1 MQILDS
7 HKAVLGK
14 GPGTLKGTKAKTH
27 VDPNAEPKYMKARP
41 VPYTPKVKVEL
52 ELDRPQ
58 SVGITSP
65 VEFTEW
71 ATPIVP
77 VVKSNGSV
85 RICGMK
91 WSEVKCTVNQ
101 VSKFD
106 NYPIPKRA
114 CWRHLVKGTNSQSCR
129 RHTSNCYW
137 RMSLR
142 SIQPSIPTKDSNS
155 TTDYP
160 SVYSQHRGYFNAA
173 WRICSRAYPT
183 WLHALTTSW

>member
-27 VDPNAEPKYMKARP
+27 VDPNAEPKYMKACP
-41 VPYTPKVKVEL
+41 VPYTLKVKVEL

-91 WSEVKCTVNQ
+91 
-101 VSKFD
+101 
-106 NYPIPKRA
+106 
-114 CWRHLVKGTNSQSCR
+114 
-129 RHTSNCYW
+129 
-137 RMSLR
+137 
-142 SIQPSIPTKDSNS
+142 
-155 TTDYP
+155 
-160 SVYSQHRGYFNAA
+160 
-173 WRICSRAYPT
+173 
-183 WLHALTTSW
+183 

>member
-14 GPGTLKGTKAKTH
+14 GLGTLKGTKAKIH

-71 ATPIVP
+71 AAPIVP

-91 WSEVKCTVNQ
+91 
-101 VSKFD
+101 
-106 NYPIPKRA
+106 
-114 CWRHLVKGTNSQSCR
+114 
-129 RHTSNCYW
+129 
-137 RMSLR
+137 
-142 SIQPSIPTKDSNS
+142 
-155 TTDYP
+155 
-160 SVYSQHRGYFNAA
+160 
-173 WRICSRAYPT
+173 
-183 WLHALTTSW
+183 